1 MKLHRLG
8 NRNHCTEASLALQSL
23 VILWTGPPTCI
34 SPQAMGKLW
43 AFRALFCKLKIQVCL
58 AEERIP
64 KPCELKQSCADL
76 ENTKSCY
83 SSNVSGTHWKLH
95 RTTGRALSP
104 FFFFLFPIYY
114 FASLIF
120 ASGSGMIW
128 DWCTG
133 WKHHE
138 ITGTLSLSAGRL
150 WDGCWEAMHCSAAP
164 VCVHCRSRLMGRG
177 QIKVPPGSCMQRMSA
192 WIVCRGVLLFQTV
205 FLEQ

>member
-1 MKLHRLG
+1 MQTWK
-8 NRNHCTEASLALQSL
+8 TPSL
-23 VILWTGPPTCI
+23 VTHPTCQEPTGN
-34 SPQAMGKLW
+34 STGQL
-43 AFRALFCKLKIQVCL
+43 
-58 AEERIP
+58 EEHFH
-64 KPCELKQSCADL
+64 L
-76 ENTKSCY
+76 
-83 SSNVSGTHWKLH
+83 
-95 RTTGRALSP
+95 

-114 FASLIF
+114 FASLTF

>member
-1 MKLHRLG
+1 MPGWGAHPKAMWAEAVLCRPGKHQVLLLIQRV
-8 NRNHCTEASLALQSL
+8 RNPLET
-23 VILWTGPPTCI
+23 
-34 SPQAMGKLW
+34 PQDNW
-43 AFRALFCKLKIQVCL
+43 
-58 AEERIP
+58 
-64 KPCELKQSCADL
+64 
-76 ENTKSCY
+76 KS
-83 SSNVSGTHWKLH
+83 TF
-95 RTTGRALSP
+95 T
-104 FFFFLFPIYY
+104 FFFFFSLIYY
-114 FASLIF
+114 FASLTF

-164 VCVHCRSRLMGRG
+164 VCVHCRSRLMGWG